1 MLRLLAYLLSAV
13 LGTASCLV
21 PVCEMSCHPT
31 PELNPGA
38 VANPAADEAQC
49 HEASAPANHE
59 TPRPAD
65 QHPCKPAHDRSGI
78 GTLWKANTTA
88 TELTVT
94 VQTAG
99 PEAARVGDA
108 PVAAR
113 RPHANENL
121 ESPPRPPHPVSLR
134 I

>member
-13 LGTASCLV
+13 LGIVSCLV

-38 VANPAADEAQC
+38 VAIPAADEAQC

-65 QHPCKPAHDRSGI
+65 QHPCKPAHDRSAL
-78 GTLWKANTTA
+78 GTLWKANTSA
-88 TELTVT
+88 PALTVA
-94 VQTAG
+94 VQTTG
-99 PEAARVGDA
+99 LEAARVGDA

-113 RPHANENL
+113 WPHTNENL
-121 ESPPRPPHPVSLR
+121 ESPPRPPHRVSLR